1 MFFSSDSVKR
11 EFENL
16 YIDTIEKITDFYEHS
31 TIETSFGDVNIIDI
45 KESSKLPTIIVV
57 HGIKGAGPLFLKN
70 LMHLKDKCRIVI
82 VDSLDFLDLR
92 YSDAL
97 NGENYEHGQW
107 IFEIM
112 ARLGLS
118 DVILMGISM
127 GGISVLNTLAFDARK
142 IKAAILCSPAGLT
155 TKSGSIRFNLKLRK
169 YLGFNSS
176 LVWNKE
182 LKHLVQKLI
191 SDPSDFTYEY
201 IERIFNRFDFRLPKL
216 KQIDHLFASKIS
228 APVYVL
234 AAEHDRLFSAKHLVA
249 SAKSLLPNLKSS
261 VILKGENHFMGLNEL
276 SKELNPIIDKLI
288 K

>member
-1 MFFSSDSVKR
+1 MFFSSDRVKR
-11 EFENL
+11 EFENI
-16 YIDTIEKITDFYEHS
+16 YIDTIEKITDCYEHS

-45 KESSKLPTIIVV
+45 QESGNLPSIIVV

-70 LMHLKDKCRIVI
+70 LMPLKDKCRIVI

-97 NGENYEHGQW
+97 DGENYEHGQW

-118 DVILMGISM
+118 DVILMGISV

-155 TKSGSIRFNLKLRK
+155 TKNGSVLFNWQLRK
-169 YLGFNSS
+169 YMGFNTS

-182 LKHLVQKLI
+182 LKDLAQKLI

-201 IERIFNRFDFRLPKL
+201 IERIFNRFEFRLPKL
-216 KQIDHLFASKIS
+216 KQMDQYFASKIT

-234 AAEHDRLFSAKHLVA
+234 AAEHDRLFSAKHLIA
-249 SAKSLLPNLKSS
+249 SAKSLLPNLKGSS
-261 VILKGENHFMGLNEL
+261 ILKGENHFMGHDQF
-276 SKELNPIIDKLI
+276 SKEVNLIIDNLI
-288 K
+288 

>member
-1 MFFSSDSVKR
+1 MFFSSDRVKR
-11 EFENL
+11 EFENI
-16 YIDTIEKITDFYEHS
+16 YIETIEKITDFYEHS

-45 KESSKLPTIIVV
+45 QESRNLPTIIVV

-70 LMHLKDKCRIVI
+70 LMPLKDKCRIVI

-97 NGENYEHGQW
+97 DGENYEHGQW

-118 DVILMGISM
+118 DVFLMGISI

-155 TKSGSIRFNLKLRK
+155 NKYGSVRFNWQLRK
-169 YLGFNSS
+169 YQGFNTS

-182 LKHLVQKLI
+182 LKELTQKLI

-201 IERIFNRFDFRLPKL
+201 IERIFNRFEFRLPKL
-216 KQIDHLFASKIS
+216 KQIDQLFASKITS
-228 APVYVL
+228 PVYVL
-234 AAEHDRLFSAKHLVA
+234 AAEHDRLFSAKHLIA
-249 SAKSLLPNLKSS
+249 SAKSLLPNLKGSS
-261 VILKGENHFMGLNEL
+261 ILKGEKHFIGLNQL
-276 SKELNPIIDKLI
+276 SKELNPIIDNLI
-288 K
+288 

>member
-11 EFENL
+11 EFENI
-16 YIDTIEKITDFYEHS
+16 YTDTIEKITDFYEHS

-45 KESSKLPTIIVV
+45 QECSNLPTIIVV

-70 LMHLKDKCRIVI
+70 LMPLMHKCRIVI

-118 DVILMGISM
+118 DVILMGISV

-155 TKSGSIRFNLKLRK
+155 TKYGSIRFNWQIRK
-169 YLGFNSS
+169 YFGFNTSI
-176 LVWNKE
+176 VWSKE
-182 LKHLVQKLI
+182 LNQLVQKLI

-201 IERIFNRFDFRLPKL
+201 IERIIKRFEFRLPKL
-216 KQIDHLFASKIS
+216 KQIDHLFASKIT

-234 AAEHDRLFSAKHLVA
+234 AAEHDRLFSARHLIA
-249 SAKSLLPNLKSS
+249 SAKSLLPNLKGSS
-261 VILKGENHFMGLNEL
+261 ILKGENHFMGLNQL
-276 SKELNPIIDKLI
+276 HKELNLIIDDLI
-288 K
+288 